1 MLNGGILVASVGVVT
16 APRRDSVQS
25 LDRAFDLLE
34 ALAGGGELG
43 VTELAN
49 RTGLVPSTV
58 HRLLAT
64 LAKRGYAAQSA
75 ESGRYRLGYK
85 VAEIAAGLEQGREHL
100 RALAHPHLER
110 ISHETGE
117 TVNLVVLDG
126 DRVVYVDQVEGTR
139 RVRMF
144 TAVGTAA
151 LAHTTG
157 SGKAIM
163 AYGPPEMLTKLY
175 GGREPLERLTPGTL
189 VTIAELEAD
198 FVRIRARGYALDE
211 EEHEVGVG
219 CIATPVLDHT
229 GRPVAAISV
238 SGPSTR
244 VMRGDPSELGG
255 LLGRH
260 AAEVSAA
267 LGHRAA
273 AA

>member
-1 MLNGGILVASVGVVT
+1 MLNGGIRAASVSLVT

-43 VTELAN
+43 VTELAH
-49 RTGLVPSTV
+49 RTALVPSTV

-64 LAKRGYAAQSA
+64 LAKRGYVAQSTD
-75 ESGRYRLGYK
+75 SGRYRLGYK
-85 VAEIAAGLEQGREHL
+85 VAEIAGGLEQGLARL
-100 RALAHPHLER
+100 RAVARPHLER
-110 ISHETGE
+110 ISERTGE
-117 TVNLVVLDG
+117 SVNLVVLDG

-163 AYGPPEMLTKLY
+163 AYGAPDAARSLY
-175 GGREPLERLTPGTL
+175 AGREPLERLTPSTL
-189 VTIAELEAD
+189 VTIAALEED
-198 FVRIRARGYALDE
+198 FARIRARGYALDE
-211 EEHEVGVG
+211 EEHELGVG
-219 CIATPVLDHT
+219 CIAAPVFDQA

-238 SGPSTR
+238 SGPTTR
-244 VMRGDPSELGG
+244 ILQGDTGELAG
-255 LLGRH
+255 LLLHH
-260 AAEVSAA
+260 AAEASAS
-267 LGHRAA
+267 LGHAA

>member
-1 MLNGGILVASVGVVT
+1 VLNGGIILASVSAVT
-16 APRRDSVQS
+16 PPRRDSVQS
-25 LDRAFDLLE
+25 LDRSLDLLE
-34 ALAGGGELG
+34 ALAPGGELG

-64 LAKRGYAAQSA
+64 LVKRGYVAQSA

-85 VAEIAAGLEQGREHL
+85 VAEIAAGFEQGLARL
-100 RALAHPHLER
+100 RAVAHPHLER

-117 TVNLVVLDG
+117 SVNLVVLDG

-157 SGKAIM
+157 AGKAIL
-163 AYGPPEMLTKLY
+163 AHWPPEALSALF
-175 GGREPLERLTPGTL
+175 GGREPLERLTPSTL

-198 FVRIRARGYALDE
+198 FARIRARGYALDE
-211 EEHEVGVG
+211 EEHEIGVG
-219 CIATPVLDHT
+219 CIATPVLDHA
-229 GRPVAAISV
+229 GRAVAAVSV

-244 VMRGDPSELGG
+244 VLRGDTDVLGG
-255 LLGRH
+255 LLSRH
-260 AAEVSAA
+260 AAEISAT

-273 AA
+273 A

>member
-1 MLNGGILVASVGVVT
+1 MLNGGICAASVRDVPS
-16 APRRDSVQS
+16 PRRDSVQS

-34 ALAGGGELG
+34 ALAAGGELG

-64 LAKRGYAAQSA
+64 LAKRGYVGHTDA
-75 ESGRYRLGYK
+75 GRYRLGYK
-85 VAEIAAGLEQGREHL
+85 VAEIAGGLEQGLARL
-100 RALAHPHLER
+100 RAVARPHLAH
-110 ISHETGE
+110 ISQETGE

-163 AYGPPEMLTKLY
+163 AFGAPDALSALY
-175 GGREPLERLTPGTL
+175 AGREPLERLTPATL
-189 VTIAELEAD
+189 VTIAALEAD
-198 FVRIRARGYALDE
+198 LARIRGRGYALDA
-211 EEHEVGVG
+211 EEHELGVG
-219 CIATPVLDHT
+219 CIATPVFDHT

-244 VMRGDPSELGG
+244 ILHGDTNELGG
-255 LLGRH
+255 LLARH
-260 AAEVSAA
+260 AAEASAA
-267 LGHRAA
+267 LGHAA

>member
-1 MLNGGILVASVGVVT
+1 MAEWSPLASRAVT
-16 APRRDSVQS
+16 PPRRDSVQS
-25 LDRAFDLLE
+25 LDRALDLLE
-34 ALAGGGELG
+34 ALATGGEFG

-64 LAKRGYAAQSA
+64 LAKRGYVAQSA

-85 VAEIAAGLEQGREHL
+85 VAEIGAGFGEGLARL
-100 RALAHPHLER
+100 RAVAHPHLES
-110 ISHETGE
+110 ISRETGE

-157 SGKAIM
+157 AGKAIL
-163 AYGPPEMLTKLY
+163 AFGPPEALIELY
-175 GGREPLERLTPGTL
+175 GGREPLARLTPATL
-189 VTIAELEAD
+189 VTIAALGDD
-198 FVRIRARGYALDE
+198 FARIRARGYALDE
-211 EEHEVGVG
+211 EEHEIGVG
-219 CIATPVLDHT
+219 CIATPVLDDG
-229 GRPVAAISV
+229 GRPLAAISV

-244 VMRGDPSELGG
+244 VLRGNADELGG

-260 AAEVSAA
+260 AAEIAA
-267 LGHRAA
+267 TLGRRAA
-273 AA
+273 A

>member
-1 MLNGGILVASVGVVT
+1 MLNGGKLVASVRKVT
-16 APRRDSVQS
+16 APRRESVQS

-43 VTELAN
+43 VTELAG

-64 LAKRGYAAQSA
+64 LAKRGYVAQSA
-75 ESGRYRLGYK
+75 DSGRYRLGFK
-85 VAEIAAGLEQGREHL
+85 VAEIAGGLEQGLARL
-100 RALAHPHLER
+100 RAVARPHLER
-110 ISHETGE
+110 VSDATGE
-117 TVNLVVLDG
+117 TANLVVLDAN
-126 DRVVYVDQVEGTR
+126 RVVYVDQVEGTR

-163 AYGPPEMLTKLY
+163 AYGAPGALTALY
-175 GGREPLERLTPGTL
+175 GGREPLERLTPSTL
-189 VTIAELEAD
+189 VTIGALEED
-198 FVRIRARGYALDE
+198 FARIRARGYALDA
-211 EEHEVGVG
+211 EEHELGVG
-219 CIATPVLDHT
+219 CIATPVFDHT

-238 SGPSTR
+238 SGPTTR
-244 VMRGDPSELGG
+244 ILHGDTSELGA

-260 AAEVSAA
+260 AAEASAA
-267 LGHRAA
+267 LGHAA